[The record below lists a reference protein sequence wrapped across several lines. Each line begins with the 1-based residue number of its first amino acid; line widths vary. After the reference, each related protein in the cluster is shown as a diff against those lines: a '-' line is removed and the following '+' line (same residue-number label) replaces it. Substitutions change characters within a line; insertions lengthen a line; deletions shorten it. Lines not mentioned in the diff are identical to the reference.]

1 MRVPIPQLPIQTCAH
16 NFRARS
22 TTSRTTGPAI
32 SVEICGRK
40 QEQNK
45 RKGGGRAA
53 PAGTGWRRGGTRR
66 FATRSQSKKKKRKKT
81 RSRSVFAR
89 SMKRPLPLSCCYPG
103 ARSDL
108 PLPSSRLCIRQ
119 APKLWLAI
127 VLSSSALVTTI
138 TKNQSRPASSQLD
151 CFLQKKKKSVLVGKV
166 SGLLKGTRVDH

>member
-45 RKGGGRAA
+45 RKGGGGCTGRNRLA
-53 PAGTGWRRGGTRR
+53 PRWHTPVRY
-66 FATRSQSKKKKRKKT
+66 SQPEQKKKRKKT

-151 CFLQKKKKSVLVGKV
+151 CFLQKKKSVLVGKM